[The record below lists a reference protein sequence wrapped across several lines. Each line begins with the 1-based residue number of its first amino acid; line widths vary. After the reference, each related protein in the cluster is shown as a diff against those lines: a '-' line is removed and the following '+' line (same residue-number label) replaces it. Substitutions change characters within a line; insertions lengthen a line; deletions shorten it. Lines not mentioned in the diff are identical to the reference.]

1 MSSIGEIKKKIV
13 ILGDGAV
20 GKTSLIRRFVVDRF
34 DDNYL
39 LTVGFKITA
48 KDLRITLDRKHHYM
62 KLQIWDILGQK
73 GYIELHKSSFPGTA
87 GVIFVAD
94 ITRKDTLESLDS
106 YWIPNVENL
115 IGEVPYII
123 LANKSDLMTDAELTE
138 EDMKKFAYKYEVPY
152 YFTSAK
158 SGENVEMA
166 FNTIGKKI
174 LKLDETRNPK
184 FPEPVTLT
192 YEKNPMVELLD
203 KIIDDFCKEFGRYDD
218 AMPVL
223 RRQFELANF
232 DFNNPTLDD
241 LRNAIDRLANVE
253 TGFKDMAVV
262 EANRNKRLKW
272 LKEIEL

>member
-1 MSSIGEIKKKIV
+1 MSIIGEIKKKII

-20 GKTSLIRRFVVDRF
+20 GKTSLIRRFVVDKF

-48 KDLRITLDRKHHYM
+48 KNLQITLDRKHHYI

-73 GYIELHKSSFPGTA
+73 GYVEMHKSSFPGTA
-87 GVIFVAD
+87 GVMFVAD
-94 ITRKDTLESLDS
+94 ITRKDTIESLDN

-123 LANKSDLMTDAELTE
+123 LANKSDLMADAEFTE
-138 EDMKKFAYKYEVPY
+138 EDLKKFAYKYGVQY

-158 SGENVEMA
+158 SGENVEIA
-166 FNTIGKKI
+166 FNTIGKQI
-174 LKLDETRNPK
+174 LKSDETRIPK
-184 FPEPVTLT
+184 SLEPVTLT
-192 YEKNPMVELLD
+192 YEKNPMIEILD

-218 AMPVL
+218 AMPVI

-232 DFNNPTLDD
+232 DFNNPTLED
-241 LRNAIDRLANVE
+241 LKNAIDRLAKVE
-253 TGFKDMAVV
+253 IGFKDTADV

>member
-1 MSSIGEIKKKIV
+1 MSIIGEIKKKII

-20 GKTSLIRRFVVDRF
+20 GKTSLIRRFVVDKF

-48 KDLRITLDRKHHYM
+48 KDLQVTLDRKHHYI

-73 GYIELHKSSFPGTA
+73 GYVEMHKSSFPGTA
-87 GVIFVAD
+87 GVMFVAD
-94 ITRKDTLESLDS
+94 ITRKDTIESLDN

-123 LANKSDLMTDAELTE
+123 LANKSDLMADAEFTE
-138 EDMKKFAYKYEVPY
+138 EDLKKFAYKYGVPY

-158 SGENVEMA
+158 SGENVEIA
-166 FNTIGKKI
+166 FNTIGKQI
-174 LKLDETRNPK
+174 LKSDETRIPK
-184 FPEPVTLT
+184 SLEPVTLT
-192 YEKNPMVELLD
+192 YEKNPMIEILD

-218 AMPVL
+218 AMPVI

-232 DFNNPTLDD
+232 DFNNPTLED
-241 LRNAIDRLANVE
+241 LKNAIDRLAKVE
-253 TGFKDMAVV
+253 IGFKDTADV